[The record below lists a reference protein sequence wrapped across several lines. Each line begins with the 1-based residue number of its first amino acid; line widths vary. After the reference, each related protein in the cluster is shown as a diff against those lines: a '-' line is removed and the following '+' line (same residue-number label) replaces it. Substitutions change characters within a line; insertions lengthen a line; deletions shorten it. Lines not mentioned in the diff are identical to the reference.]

1 MNNGYTTAELKEII
15 AKDLKIHVAFPFFSP
30 EKNKGTAACCVVD
43 TDWIEAIKNG
53 NTSENNMLSI
63 KTPVYV
69 RHIPT
74 DSNQQKQLPTTN
86 IYVNV
91 FPRVPINN
99 KKLSLYHQVGPL
111 GNNSGTSRYQKQWP
125 ITNYIHALL
134 ERKEIDGKLNNLIDT
149 FSCFESIF
157 TNDNLSEADMYNIF
171 IKKVKSMLWPHSILY
186 CVAPDNDQ
194 ANHLVLEKIDTEQN
208 TQADASLTDSSNS
221 NLSEV
226 FAIVQSETAYYFLA
240 NYHGTTLQDLITYNP
255 GVLNSNM
262 KKGFVIY
269 QLLRT
274 MASLHSRG
282 IIHGN
287 LKASNI
293 FVDEHLWIQLA
304 GLHFGSDKNELELSE
319 IYGGEQRFPL
329 YTDVKE
335 DPLVIQWVR
344 GDISNYSYLM
354 ILNHLAG
361 RREGDPNFH
370 PILPWVS
377 DFSGSC
383 IENSW
388 RDFSKTKFRINK
400 GDEQLDFTFDGPIPH
415 HITDILSDIT
425 YYVYLARR
433 TPVPVLCQFVR
444 SKYEPNEYPSTMQ
457 RLYQWTPDECIPE
470 FYTDP
475 SIFKSI
481 HADMPDL
488 QIPSWSTSPE
498 DFILQHAKALES
510 NYVSSNLHH
519 WIDLTFGS
527 YLTGKEAVE
536 AKNVAL
542 PLLAGQ
548 NSFMKH
554 GIIQL
559 FKESHPQRGCNWK
572 KSQIKYENEMIKKKN
587 QPAEEMPSVTLEPST
602 NEQTSNS
609 PSSQKNIKHLI
620 TPTLQ
625 QHSITVS
632 PSLPII
638 NNKYNVSESSSN
650 YTINTCDRASSV
662 HSTTSSIDT
671 SLSIA
676 SKSLSFENVTGLSS
690 GNSMASAL
698 RNESIKLPAEMPED
712 YFTEN
717 LLHYEDTMKFSAY
730 NKLLDSVNEIPINP
744 ILPDSLQRYNINPND
759 DDSLSTNLYS
769 IETAQDMLSVGQVME
784 KILMAENQT
793 VMDIDDDSSGAPS
806 SNYMELDNLNSS
818 YDIPCNKRSNVS
830 PDVISVISKL
840 KSDDWYERPTAK
852 SILLASFPS
861 MTIRNPQY
869 SFPLSDHVPDMYEYL
884 AAFYQ
889 AEWSRRLY
897 LADKWIDKICDL
909 EDEVFL
915 LILPTFT
922 KLFTHPETRIGSI
935 NLFSKLAHRLGRE
948 KTRIHLLKPIIS
960 MFETLRPSIPKVLFE
975 TKVVNEFIKRF
986 GIPVFLQQMLPC
998 YLEALALNF
1007 TIGSNH
1013 SSPTE
1018 LSQIDKTKIIG
1029 TDMESCS
1036 PPPTTPTSVPDLAS
1050 GAMVQICNQLGPIL
1064 TSKHIIRQLIKIL
1077 FRDDSI
1083 KHTVLSTVV
1092 TITGTLFGETFS
1104 AVQYTYLISL
1114 IEFPKNGKLMT
1125 ERNARIICVILELL
1139 GRSLPYMS
1147 NDALTTELNS
1157 GFMSIIYKLLEPPSS
1172 SSNNNT
1178 SSSNQNGKIQT
1189 SILLQLTI
1197 SMKTIDYIL
1206 KLTAKIPLSA
1216 WETTV
1221 IPTLRKYFSGFTSIT
1236 SADDSSIVD
1245 EIPSLDPRRIYQM
1258 IYAYSKL
1265 CEIVTK
1271 NTMHRLIPTSAAIE
1285 SMMYDDF
1292 SLENITPSATQSTNS
1307 SIDGL
1312 TPNIDTN
1319 IPKPSTSTS
1328 DSQPVNSESRIKS
1341 WLKLPRKENQTKA
1354 QDTQAKPTDT
1364 NRLDDHAQLLDS
1376 PKLFEYATK
1385 DLYNFIPLLDTS
1397 TLQYIT
1403 KDNNKESST
1412 LKSIPSLKD
1421 QKKKSQ
1427 QFSSLTN
1434 QQKQPE
1440 KESSSKNKIPTS
1452 VLPWK
1457 TKWKP
1462 SPDDKKN
1469 WNRFLSTNSEEM
1481 SKSMQFSFN
1490 DLKLRG
1496 FAGHTSAVK
1505 CFALNEVDKLFA
1517 SGSRDRTIKLWSL
1530 NVHQGIENWETD
1542 PYSESLITY
1551 NGHRRG
1557 LINDIHFLS
1566 SHNGQTDMMA
1576 SSDGQ
1581 VHLWHPET
1589 GKLIYQYNSGRSTI
1603 VSLKP
1608 FSNSRNL
1615 VGATVEGYLTFM
1627 DTHNYCVLHTW
1638 KTSASLTIGTVKT
1651 IAVNKSETLIAVG
1664 YATGTISLLE
1674 TRTGGLV
1681 ASWKGGD
1688 TEISMLKF
1696 YANDS
1701 LVSCAPADHLICCW
1715 NVNPL
1720 ALIKTIPATLDVISL
1735 DTYKDEI
1742 ITINGNNAVSFM
1754 PFNDEVSLSSY

>member
-1 MNNGYTTAELKEII
+1 
-15 AKDLKIHVAFPFFSP
+15 
-30 EKNKGTAACCVVD
+30 
-43 TDWIEAIKNG
+43 
-53 NTSENNMLSI
+53 
-63 KTPVYV
+63 
-69 RHIPT
+69 
-74 DSNQQKQLPTTN
+74 
-86 IYVNV
+86 
-91 FPRVPINN
+91 
-99 KKLSLYHQVGPL
+99 
-111 GNNSGTSRYQKQWP
+111 
-125 ITNYIHALL
+125 
-134 ERKEIDGKLNNLIDT
+134 
-149 FSCFESIF
+149 
-157 TNDNLSEADMYNIF
+157 MYSMF
-171 IKKVKSMLWPHSILY
+171 IKQIKSMLWPKSILY
-186 CVAPDNDQ
+186 RVAPDNDQ
-194 ANHLVLEKIDTEQN
+194 TNQLILEKITKEQDTQM
-208 TQADASLTDSSNS
+208 DISLTDSSNS
-221 NLSEV
+221 NLSDV
-226 FAIVQSETAYYFLA
+226 FAIVESDTAYHFLA
-240 NYHGTTLQDLITYNP
+240 IYHGTTLQDLITYNP

-287 LKASNI
+287 LKPSNI
-293 FVDEHLWIQLA
+293 FVDENLWIQLA
-304 GLHFGSDKNELELSE
+304 GLHFGSDKNELELNE
-319 IYGGEQRFPL
+319 NCRHDPRFPL
-329 YTDVKE
+329 CHDVKE

-344 GDISNYSYLM
+344 GDISNYSYIM
-354 ILNHLAG
+354 VLNHLAG

-370 PILPWVS
+370 PILPWVT

-383 IENSW
+383 IEDGW
-388 RDFSKTKFRINK
+388 RDFTKTKFRINK

-433 TPVPVLCQFVR
+433 TPIPVLCQFVR

-481 HADMPDL
+481 HADMPNL

-559 FKESHPQRGCNWK
+559 FKENHPQRGCNWK
-572 KSQIKYENEMIKKKN
+572 SSQTKYENEMIKNKDR
-587 QPAEEMPSVTLEPST
+587 PTEEIPTVTMESST
-602 NEQTSNS
+602 NEQSTNTS
-609 PSSQKNIKHLI
+609 PSSQKNIKYLI

-625 QHSITVS
+625 QHSIGIS
-632 PSLPII
+632 SSLPNI
-638 NNKYNVSESSSN
+638 NNKYNVSESSSSF
-650 YTINTCDRASSV
+650 TVNTCDRASSV

-671 SLSIA
+671 SLSVA
-676 SKSLSFENVTGLSS
+676 SKSLSFENANGLLS
-690 GNSMASAL
+690 GNNSNMSSSL
-698 RNESIKLPAEMPED
+698 RNEPIKLPTEMPD
-712 YFTEN
+712 VYFMEN
-717 LLHYEDTMKFSAY
+717 LLHYEDTLKFSAY
-730 NKLLDSVNEIPINP
+730 NKALDNITEIPVNP

-759 DDSLSTNLYS
+759 HDSLPTNLYS
-769 IETAQDMLSVGQVME
+769 IETAYDMFSVGQVME
-784 KILMAENQT
+784 KILMSENQT

-818 YDIPCNKRSNVS
+818 CDISCNKRSHVS

-840 KSDDWYERPTAK
+840 KSEDWYERPTAK

-861 MTIRNPQY
+861 MTIRNPQF
-869 SFPLSDHVPDMYEYL
+869 SFPLSDHVPDMYDYL

-897 LADKWIDKICDL
+897 LADKWIDRICDL

-922 KLFTHPETRIGSI
+922 QLFTHSETRIGSI

-960 MFETLRPSIPKVLFE
+960 MFETLRPSIPRVLFE
-975 TKVVNEFIKRF
+975 TKVINEFIKRF

-998 YLEALALNF
+998 YLEALALNT
-1007 TIGSNH
+1007 TIGSNY
-1013 SSPTE
+1013 SSMSE
-1018 LSQIDKTKIIG
+1018 LSQLDKAKING
-1029 TDMESCS
+1029 TEIESCS
-1036 PPPTTPTSVPDLAS
+1036 PTPSTPTSVPELAS
-1050 GAMVQICNQLGPIL
+1050 GAMIQICKQLGPVL
-1064 TSKHIIRQLIKIL
+1064 TSKHITRQLIKIL
-1077 FRDDSI
+1077 FRDDTI
-1083 KHTVLSTVV
+1083 KPTVLSTVV
-1092 TITGTLFGETFS
+1092 TIIGTLFGGTFS

-1114 IEFPKNGKLMT
+1114 IEFPKNGKIVT
-1125 ERNARIICVILELL
+1125 ERNARITCVVIELL

-1147 NDALTTELNS
+1147 NDAIITELNS
-1157 GFMSIIYKLLEPPSS
+1157 GFMSTIYKLLEPPSN
-1172 SSNNNT
+1172 SNNM
-1178 SSSNQNGKIQT
+1178 QHNGKAQA
-1189 SILLQLTI
+1189 SSLLQLTI

-1206 KLTAKIPLSA
+1206 KLTAKLPLA
-1216 WETTV
+1216 DWETTV

-1292 SLENITPSATQSTNS
+1292 SMENIAPSASQSTNS
-1307 SIDGL
+1307 SIDG
-1312 TPNIDTN
+1312 
-1319 IPKPSTSTS
+1319 STFNPDANVSKSPTAEP
-1328 DSQPVNSESRIKS
+1328 DSQVPNESRIKS
-1341 WLKLPRKENQTKA
+1341 WLKLPRKENQSKE
-1354 QDTQAKPTDT
+1354 QDTQSKTTDI
-1364 NRLDDHAQLLDS
+1364 NRSDDYAHLLDS
-1376 PKLFEYATK
+1376 PKLFKYATR
-1385 DLYNFIPLLDTS
+1385 DLYNFIPSSDIS
-1397 TLQYIT
+1397 TAIQYIT
-1403 KDNNKESST
+1403 NDSSKEPVT
-1412 LKSIPSLKD
+1412 LKTLPTLKD
-1421 QKKKSQ
+1421 QNKKLQ
-1427 QFSSLTN
+1427 QLSVTVTP
-1434 QQKQPE
+1434 QKQTE
-1440 KESSSKNKIPTS
+1440 KESISNKNKIPTS

-1517 SGSRDRTIKLWSL
+1517 SGSRDRTVKLWSL

-1542 PYSESLITY
+1542 PYSECLITY

-1566 SHNGQTDMMA
+1566 AHNGQTDMMA

-1615 VGATVEGYLTFM
+1615 VGATMEGYLTFM

-1638 KTSASLTIGTVKT
+1638 KTSASLTIGTVRT

-1664 YATGTISLLE
+1664 YSTGTISLLE

-1681 ASWKGGD
+1681 ASWKGGE
-1688 TEISMLKF
+1688 TEISLLKF

-1701 LVSCAPADHLICCW
+1701 LVSCAPSDHLICCW

-1742 ITINGNNAVSFM
+1742 LSINGNNSVSFI
-1754 PFNDEVSLSSY
+1754 PFGDESQSYSSKFKPSIMKSQVSAFKTITADQLLLFGCTEGEIFLYA